1 MNSNGHPKGT
11 AVAYVRISSEEQLK
25 KSATSVATQTRKCAE
40 ACEREGLELVK
51 VFTDEGESAFKQ
63 ASSKRPQLQAMLKYI
78 RQNKGKCT
86 HVVFENLSRLAR
98 RDAEQDVLLD
108 GFKAQG
114 LKYMS
119 VDEPNVE
126 TDTAAGR
133 LHAGL
138 LARFNRYYSDS
149 LSERVTYRMR
159 AGAQAGRHLH
169 KAPLGYVNG
178 KVNGVKNLVPDP
190 QRAEL
195 VRKAFTMMAEG
206 QNMVEVL
213 RLVTL
218 WGLRSRGGHKL
229 AKTTFSQMLRNRV
242 YCGWVT
248 QKDITARGAFE
259 PLISEEVF
267 ERVQAVMKG
276 RSKRQ
281 KDVKH
286 HDDWPLRRFVLCG
299 SCGKPLTSGWVKNS
313 KGNPYGYYFCV
324 QKGCGA
330 SNVRKELLEAQ
341 WIGLLGMLEP
351 KEELLNRLPE
361 MVAAAWKHRKT
372 RAEDERRQ
380 LTTRLTEQKA
390 LHKQTIEARVKGRI
404 SDEDFTTMK
413 DSITSEIKLFEQA
426 LAALD
431 EEKNGMQELTKT
443 TEYRL
448 KNLALCW
455 QNGTLKDRVELQ
467 FSLWSDG
474 LRWTKKDA
482 FLNKAN
488 SSLFQQVEEMVRDL
502 KVDGGR

>member
-1 MNSNGHPKGT
+1 MGRTIENQSPFAILTAHARTERSQRVLRQSWCEGWQSHQPRQNCCGACQWQTWWQTEGQQKQESKTMNSNGHPKGT

-206 QNMVEVL
+206 QNMVGVL
-213 RLVTL
+213 VLV
-218 WGLRSRGGHKL
+218 
-229 AKTTFSQMLRNRV
+229 
-242 YCGWVT
+242 
-248 QKDITARGAFE
+248 
-259 PLISEEVF
+259 P
-267 ERVQAVMKG
+267 
-276 RSKRQ
+276 
-281 KDVKH
+281 
-286 HDDWPLRRFVLCG
+286 
-299 SCGKPLTSGWVKNS
+299 
-313 KGNPYGYYFCV
+313 
-324 QKGCGA
+324 
-330 SNVRKELLEAQ
+330 
-341 WIGLLGMLEP
+341 
-351 KEELLNRLPE
+351 
-361 MVAAAWKHRKT
+361 
-372 RAEDERRQ
+372 
-380 LTTRLTEQKA
+380 
-390 LHKQTIEARVKGRI
+390 
-404 SDEDFTTMK
+404 
-413 DSITSEIKLFEQA
+413 
-426 LAALD
+426 
-431 EEKNGMQELTKT
+431 
-443 TEYRL
+443 
-448 KNLALCW
+448 
-455 QNGTLKDRVELQ
+455 
-467 FSLWSDG
+467 
-474 LRWTKKDA
+474 
-482 FLNKAN
+482 
-488 SSLFQQVEEMVRDL
+488 
-502 KVDGGR
+502 